1 MAYTNQTT
9 NLELP
14 QYVGT
19 DKPTYLGDF
28 NTAMANIDN
37 GYASNKALGE
47 GADTKATTALA
58 NSTQAQADASS
69 AQTTATQAQTLAG
82 QADVKAE
89 TALNNSANANTKADS
104 AIAKANANETKI
116 GDLAQLNTV
125 DKSSLVNAINEIND
139 DWQEIDATGS
149 VDINLPSVFKEIS
162 IEVRVG
168 SSFCWSFYF
177 PKKYFD
183 DLTVNSY
190 RNYRSGHYISSS
202 NNSACNIEIKKTT
215 VKLLD
220 AYGNGTNATNDA
232 KVSLFYR

>member
-28 NTAMANIDN
+28 NTAMVNIDN

-58 NSTQAQADASS
+58 NSTQAQTDAST

-116 GDLAQLNTV
+116 GDTTQLNTN

-162 IEVRVG
+162 VEVRVG
-168 SSFCWSFYF
+168 ASFCWSFYF

-183 DLTVNSY
+183 DLDVNDY
-190 RNYRSGHYISSS
+190 RDYRSGHYISSS
-202 NNSACNIEIKKTT
+202 NNSACTLEVKKTT

-220 AYGNGTNATNDA
+220 AYGNGTNSTSNA
-232 KVSLFYR
+232 KVFLFYR